1 MTSYN
6 CPVRAFIKKHLTEVG
21 GSVYVKLRPFKMQDD
36 ENVKRKKSIER
47 AVVLNDKVLICES

>member
-1 MTSYN
+1 M
-6 CPVRAFIKKHLTEVG
+6 
-21 GSVYVKLRPFKMQDD
+21 YVKLRPFNDENDDD